1 MFKNYF
7 TITIRNIWKHKIF
20 SLINIAGLAIGISSA
35 LVIYLVVAYDF
46 GFDRFEPGR
55 DRIYRVVSEIKFPGT
70 IIHNQGVPSPL
81 ADAIKKDLTG
91 FEVISPFQRQND
103 GTSVKVNSAKSETP
117 TEFKKQNNIIF
128 ADEQYFS
135 LIPYEWVVGNPEAL
149 REPNTCVLTSS
160 KSTLYF
166 PGIPAEQV
174 IGKTLLYDDTIM
186 MTVKG
191 IVKDLDKSSDF
202 NFTTFLSYITIPSSK
217 IKENFSWGDWESIS
231 SSSQLFV
238 KLPRGKDALAMAKK
252 LTALNKKY
260 KKDDELSYKLQPL
273 SDLHFSQDFGAFGD
287 RTAHKPTLAGLS
299 MVAVFLLLLAC
310 INFIN
315 LSTAQSGS
323 RAREIGIRKTLGS
336 SKSQLIRQF
345 LGETFIITTIAAIV
359 SLVLAPVILAIF
371 ADFIPEGIHFSLSE
385 NPAMIVFMILL
396 VFVMTL
402 LSGFYPS
409 LVLSAFHPISVMKGN
424 TDNGANRRAWLRKSL
439 TISQFVIAQFL
450 LIATI
455 VVVKQTRFSINKDMG
470 FNKDAIVNISIPWNI
485 PDSAKKQAFLEKLK
499 AIPQIQKLTLA
510 GPPPAQNGYNTTSM
524 SYMSGKKK
532 YETMVEVKAGDA
544 TYLDIYEMKLLAGT
558 YLKSEIPESEML
570 INNEFAKFLGFK
582 NPQDAIGISIM
593 KNEKPVPVVGVLADF
608 HTQSTHNPIKPFAFS
623 YEKRRLR
630 TVHIKLLGGEN
641 RAQSWTAAIEKMQTA
656 WNGIYPDNDFSYSF
670 LDEDIAKFYTTEKN
684 ISKLL
689 TWATGLCIFI
699 SCLGLLGLVMHTTR
713 IRTKEIGVRKVLG
726 ASIRQIITLLSTDFF
741 KLIILAF
748 IIASPLAWWAMHTWL
763 NNFAFRTPIDWWVFV
778 ISAVMML
785 LAALVTMGILTYKAA
800 NADPVNSLRTE

>member
-1 MFKNYF
+1 MLKNYF
-7 TITIRNIWKHKIF
+7 TITLRNIWKHKIF
-20 SLINIAGLAIGISSA
+20 SLINISGLAIGISAA

-55 DRIYRVVSEIKFPGT
+55 ERIYRVVSEIKFPGQM
-70 IIHNQGVPSPL
+70 IQNQGVPSPL
-81 ADAIKKDLTG
+81 PDALKKDLTG
-91 FEVISPFQRQND
+91 FEVISAFQRQND
-103 GTSVKVNSAKSETP
+103 GTNVKVNSTKSETLI
-117 TEFKKQNNIIF
+117 EFKKQNNIIF
-128 ADEQYFS
+128 ADEQYFR
-135 LIPYEWVVGNPEAL
+135 LIPYEWVIGNPEVL
-149 REPNTCVLTSS
+149 REPNTCVLTDS

-166 PGIPAEQV
+166 PGLSADQV
-174 IGKTLLYDDTIM
+174 IGKTLVYDDTIM

-191 IVKDLDKSSDF
+191 IVKDLTKSSDF
-202 NFTTFLSYITIPSSK
+202 NFTAFLSYVTIPSSN
-217 IKENFSWGDWESIS
+217 IKENFSWGEWESIS

-238 KLPRGKDALAMAKK
+238 KLPPGTSAVNMAKK
-252 LTALNKKY
+252 MTALNKKY
-260 KKDDELSYKLQPL
+260 KKDNDLSYKLQPL

-299 MVAVFLLLLAC
+299 MVAMFLLLLAC

-336 SKSQLIRQF
+336 SKPQLIRQF
-345 LGETFIITTIAAIV
+345 LGETLIITTIAALV
-359 SLVLAPVILAIF
+359 SLALAPVILAIF
-371 ADFIPEGIHFSLSE
+371 SDFIPKGIHFSLSE
-385 NPAMIVFMILL
+385 NPAMIVFMVLL
-396 VFVMTL
+396 IIVMTL

-409 LVLSAFHPISVMKGN
+409 LVLSAFQPISVMKGN
-424 TDNGANRRAWLRKSL
+424 TDNGGSRRAWLRKSL

-470 FNKDAIVNISIPWNI
+470 FNKDAIVNVSIPWNI
-485 PDSAKKQAFLEKLK
+485 PDSAKKQALLDKLK
-499 AIPQIQKLTLA
+499 AIPEIQKLTLG
-510 GPPPAQNGYNTTSM
+510 GPPPAQDGYNTTTM
-524 SYMSGKKK
+524 SYTSGKKK
-532 YETMVEVKAGDA
+532 YETMVEVKSGDS
-544 TYLDIYEMKLLAGT
+544 TYLNIYEMKLLAGT
-558 YLKSEIPESEML
+558 YLKSDVPESELL
-570 INNEFAKFLGFK
+570 INNTFAKFLGFK
-582 NPQDAIGISIM
+582 NPQDAIGISII

-623 YEKRRLR
+623 LEKRRLR
-630 TVHIKLLGGEN
+630 TFHIKLLAGEN
-641 RAQSWTAAIEKMQTA
+641 RAQSWTSAIKKIEQA
-656 WNGIYPDNDFSYSF
+656 WKESYPDNDFSYSF

-689 TWATGLCIFI
+689 TWATGLCVFI

-713 IRTKEIGVRKVLG
+713 VRTKEIGVRKVLG
-726 ASIRQIITLLSTDFF
+726 ASIRQIIALLSTDFF

-763 NNFAFRTPIDWWVFV
+763 NNFAFRTPIDWWVFL

-785 LAALVTMGILTYKAA
+785 LAALATMGILTYKAA
-800 NADPVNSLRTE
+800 NANPVNSLRTE